1 MVEVDRSGRASAPVR
16 VLERDYHLSYPFLFE
31 DGGELY
37 MIPESAANRTVDL
50 WRCVDF
56 PTKWKHEGILMDGVR
71 LVDATLYRAQDRWW
85 MFANAAVGDCQL
97 FDDELCLFS
106 AERLKGEWRPH
117 PQNPVKSDPRC
128 SRPAGRLF
136 VRDGA
141 LHRPAQVCVPRYGAG
156 LQIHRVVKLTPH
168 EYVEQPV
175 ERLVPGEAT
184 GLLGLHTLNSGG
196 DLTVVD
202 AFVRR
207 RRI

>member
-1 MVEVDRSGRASAPVR
+1 
-16 VLERDYHLSYPFLFE
+16 
-31 DGGELY
+31 
-37 MIPESAANRTVDL
+37 
-50 WRCVDF
+50 
-56 PTKWKHEGILMDGVR
+56 MDGVR

-136 VRDGA
+136 LRDGA

-175 ERLVPGEAT
+175 ERFVPGQAT
-184 GLLGLHTLNSGG
+184 GAAGRKPQERLLGLHTLNSGG